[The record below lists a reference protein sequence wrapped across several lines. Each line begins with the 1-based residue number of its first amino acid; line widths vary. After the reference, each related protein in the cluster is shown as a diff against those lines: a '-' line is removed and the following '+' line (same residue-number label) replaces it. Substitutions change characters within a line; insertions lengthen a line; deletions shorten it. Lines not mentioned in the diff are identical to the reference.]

1 MSILD
6 DKRNINQSTIGDLI
20 KDQRIL
26 SNRNVMLKNL
36 KNLTESLAECE
47 QYIDNVVNNKLKGD
61 SDIGRMMNK
70 CMGQFNN
77 DDMKILEELVRTN
90 FTDTMMINSLS
101 KLQMAQI
108 NLTEKINTS
117 FSVSLNKYL
126 KNQNLKF

>member
-1 MSILD
+1 
-6 DKRNINQSTIGDLI
+6 
-20 KDQRIL
+20 
-26 SNRNVMLKNL
+26 MLKNL

-126 KNQNLKF
+126 KNQN

>member
-126 KNQNLKF
+126 KNQN